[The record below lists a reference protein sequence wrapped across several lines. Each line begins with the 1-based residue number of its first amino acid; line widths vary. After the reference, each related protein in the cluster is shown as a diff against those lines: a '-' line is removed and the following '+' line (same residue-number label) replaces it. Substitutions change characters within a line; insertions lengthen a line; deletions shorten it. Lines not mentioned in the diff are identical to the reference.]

1 MHPRLDPS
9 ENSVSV
15 HIGLPASLTL
25 KYPWPKVLSRSKS
38 RKSPASSWAVSLC
51 LTPMDH
57 VAKILIVDDDPE
69 TRALLTQILRRSYEV
84 SAASDGSEAMSSLNG
99 SLPDLIISDVMMPG
113 ADGYDLLEFLRSG
126 EKTRDIPVIL
136 LSGQAESSERTKGL
150 EKGAQDYIAKPMDH
164 RELLAR
170 VKIHLQLAEA
180 RKSSEARIRELT
192 GRLVTDRDLERRR
205 IGRDLHDQIGQQLT
219 ALKLQL
225 EVLRNV
231 SREAALV
238 ERIEETQTIANQ
250 LDTDI
255 DYLTWELHST
265 SLECVDIVGALANY
279 VSEWSR
285 RYGVLAD
292 LQIRHLDQERI
303 TPEVKTN
310 IYRIVQESLHNIA
323 KHAGATHA
331 LVSLGAAAGWIEL
344 TVTDDGV
351 GFETDGDRDSLGI
364 GLAGMHERAALMQA
378 EFSIR
383 SKPGSGTSVSLR
395 IPLA

>member
-1 MHPRLDPS
+1 
-9 ENSVSV
+9 
-15 HIGLPASLTL
+15 
-25 KYPWPKVLSRSKS
+25 
-38 RKSPASSWAVSLC
+38 
-51 LTPMDH
+51 MDH

-69 TRALLTQILRRSYEV
+69 TRALLTQILRRSYDV
-84 SAASDGSEAMSSLNG
+84 AAASDGAEAMSFLNG

-113 ADGYDLLEFLRSG
+113 TDGYDLLEFLRSA

-150 EKGAQDYIAKPMDH
+150 EMGAQDYIAKPMDH

-170 VKIHLQLAEA
+170 VRIHLQLAEA

-231 SREAALV
+231 SREASLV

-323 KHAGATHA
+323 KHAGARHA
-331 LVSLGAAAGWIEL
+331 LVSLGADGGSIEL

-351 GFETDGDRDSLGI
+351 GFETDANRDNKGI

-383 SKPGSGTSVSLR
+383 SKPGGGTSVSLR
-395 IPLA
+395 VPLA

>member
-1 MHPRLDPS
+1 M
-9 ENSVSV
+9 
-15 HIGLPASLTL
+15 
-25 KYPWPKVLSRSKS
+25 K
-38 RKSPASSWAVSLC
+38 
-51 LTPMDH
+51 
-57 VAKILIVDDDPE
+57 
-69 TRALLTQILRRSYEV
+69 
-84 SAASDGSEAMSSLNG
+84 
-99 SLPDLIISDVMMPG
+99 
-113 ADGYDLLEFLRSG
+113 
-126 EKTRDIPVIL
+126 
-136 LSGQAESSERTKGL
+136 
-150 EKGAQDYIAKPMDH
+150 
-164 RELLAR
+164 
-170 VKIHLQLAEA
+170 
-180 RKSSEARIRELT
+180 
-192 GRLVTDRDLERRR
+192 RRR
-205 IGRDLHDQIGQQLT
+205 ISRDLHDQIGQQLT

-231 SREAALV
+231 SREASLV

-285 RYGVLAD
+285 RSGVLAD
-292 LQIRHLDQERI
+292 LHIRHLDQERI

-323 KHAGATHA
+323 KHAGARHA
-331 LVSLGAAAGWIEL
+331 LASLGDDGGSIEL

-351 GFETDGDRDSLGI
+351 GFETGRNRDSLCI
-364 GLAGMHERAALMQA
+364 GLVGIHERAASMQA

-383 SKPGSGTSVSLR
+383 SRPGGGTSVSLR